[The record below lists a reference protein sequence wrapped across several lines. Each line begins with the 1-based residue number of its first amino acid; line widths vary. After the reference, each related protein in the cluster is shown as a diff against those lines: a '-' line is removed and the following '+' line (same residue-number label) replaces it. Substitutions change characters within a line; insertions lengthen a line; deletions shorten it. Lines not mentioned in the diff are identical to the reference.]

1 MRRSLGPAGVGR
13 RLPWGTCTTS
23 TLARAALDPVQTY
36 LHLAEGPDVTLLP
49 GGDAF
54 WASVEERQELHRGR
68 LVSCFEQ
75 DADWTTWE
83 VHPAGDEVVM
93 VLGGSCTAHLD
104 GGDGVAARRVP
115 LTAGQYVL
123 VPKGVWHTMDVHAP
137 GRLLAITWGEG
148 TRHRPALTAERL

>member
-1 MRRSLGPAGVGR
+1 VDDDGGAD
-13 RLPWGTCTTS
+13 
-23 TLARAALDPVQTY
+23 ALDPVRTY
-36 LHLAEGPDVTLLP
+36 LHLDEGPDVTLLP

-75 DADWTTWE
+75 DADWTIWE

-93 VLGGSCTAHLD
+93 VLGGSCTAYLD
-104 GGDGVAARRVP
+104 AGDGATPRRVP
-115 LTAGQYVL
+115 IAAGQYVL

-148 TRHRPALTAERL
+148 TRHRPRADRGPV